1 MLSPHANHMGL
12 APRWVSSEWIP
23 GRALSEFQ
31 IADVEPQTRA
41 DPGADRNHINIV
53 VDERRHAKAADEIG
67 RAINP
72 AEAAKDRA
80 RRGQIIDK
88 HHGAIAVR
96 SGIETKRGALPKNLQ
111 IAGVARIHHALAIA
125 QAADEGTARLL
136 AQHIAIG
143 LAPALCRGLDNLGK
157 SARDRPK
164 EAMAVEIG

>member
-1 MLSPHANHMGL
+1 MVKHTARNRRAGPGKVDSLNLETRRRGRQALRRAFEVSFRLYGRATGANLCGRPHR
-12 APRWVSSEWIP
+12 PTVSERVP
-23 GRALSEFQ
+23 GRALGEFQ

-41 DPGADRNHINIV
+41 DPGADRNHVNIV

-96 SGIETKRGALPKNLQ
+96 SGIETK
-111 IAGVARIHHALAIA
+111 
-125 QAADEGTARLL
+125 
-136 AQHIAIG
+136 
-143 LAPALCRGLDNLGK
+143 
-157 SARDRPK
+157 
-164 EAMAVEIG
+164 